1 MWRSRSS
8 WSKCIRLELTLA
20 LRIVTR
26 HFRARSIA
34 LCLVGGRRKGWNCQF
49 LEVDLKTPLPRKLHF
64 TSTEKV
70 IELVERGVI
79 LAF

>member
-1 MWRSRSS
+1 V
-8 WSKCIRLELTLA
+8 ELTLA
-20 LRIVTR
+20 LRIVTC
-26 HFRARSIA
+26 HFRARSITP
-34 LCLVGGRRKGWNCQF
+34 CLVGGYRNGWNCQF